1 VVAGLGRQRKYSDAD
16 RARALAALAVNEGNV
31 TRTAAQLGIPEATLR
46 FWAGA
51 PPTPDRTQEVAQA
64 KNDLAERYERLTHA
78 ALDVTEGGMK
88 SLRPRDAA
96 TVAAIFTDKMVLLRG
111 DTPPAA
117 AVVVIVTGPG
127 LGDL

>member
-1 VVAGLGRQRKYSDAD
+1 MANGRRQYTDMD
-16 RARALAALAVNEGNV
+16 RATALATLEANGGDFS
-31 TRTAAQLGIPEATLR
+31 RTSRQLGVPRQTLQEWAAGRGVPNSVPELR
-46 FWAGA
+46 
-51 PPTPDRTQEVAQA
+51 QEV

-88 SLRPRDAA
+88 TLRPRDAA

-117 AVVVIVTGPG
+117 AVVLIVTGPG